1 MKHETS
7 RQTRLR
13 KQHIR
18 QAEAKGAAYM
28 LHMDKKLGRKPRISP
43 CAKRITVGRSQ

>member
-43 CAKRITVGRSQ
+43 CAKRISVK